1 MEEAAGDGQ
10 RRAVVAL
17 GARMMPPLTDLTL
30 EPGLLE
36 AVQAILAQHPT
47 LTASGFDDRKLPT
60 KTNLLD
66 YRGLCEVQGALDY
79 LDAGRRKTVAK
90 QTSVGSYTLKHQV
103 EGWHRLHDREV
114 YVSSGAMLI
123 ALMMRG
129 YSLFRRRA
137 DDLNR
142 GVGIHWIDVVTRLE
156 REAMRDKRC
165 SRPVG
170 EPRKFGPV
178 ASALER
184 GLPGQEAYVLRAAAK

>member
-10 RRAVVAL
+10 RRSVVAL

-30 EPGLLE
+30 EPGLLDE
-36 AVQAILAQHPT
+36 VRAILAQHPT
-47 LTASGFDDRKLPT
+47 LTANGFDDANRPT

-90 QTSVGSYTLKHQV
+90 QTSVGSYTLKHQA

-114 YVSSGAMLI
+114 YVSNGAMLV

-129 YSLFRRRA
+129 FSLFRRRA
-137 DDLNR
+137 DNIHR
-142 GVGIHWIDVVTRLE
+142 GVGIHRADVVTRDE
-156 REAMRDKRC
+156 REAMRNKRYGQSTC
-165 SRPVG
+165 

-178 ASALER
+178 ALPSVRL
-184 GLPGQEAYVLRAAAK
+184 LPGQS